1 MPPPPLPPSWFEWIT
16 RRSIDR
22 YGRVLGMCLYA
33 TAHETGAVP
42 GPPPPCPSLGHRF
55 ICMRVQSIPRLLQES
70 LQGVRDAM
78 DFWERWVA
86 AGQQRLWSGAT
97 GVPPMRAAGVPPM
110 PEPRQSPSR
119 SRSPSHAPPRPSA
132 PPAPEPRPSAPPSA
146 PWDQKWL
153 RVPPASPALLFSGLA
168 AANDEWNRFVV
179 SGAARDLPR
188 YHLRKK

>member
-1 MPPPPLPPSWFEWIT
+1 MSYCFSFSCFLFSRCF
-16 RRSIDR
+16 
-22 YGRVLGMCLYA
+22 YCLVVLTLFS
-33 TAHETGAVP
+33 TH
-42 GPPPPCPSLGHRF
+42 
-55 ICMRVQSIPRLLQES
+55 IMRVQSIARLLQES

-153 RVPPASPALLFSGLA
+153 RVPPASPALGM
-168 AANDEWNRFVV
+168 
-179 SGAARDLPR
+179 ARAMAKPWPGHGRPWLT
-188 YHLRKK
+188 YLCIY